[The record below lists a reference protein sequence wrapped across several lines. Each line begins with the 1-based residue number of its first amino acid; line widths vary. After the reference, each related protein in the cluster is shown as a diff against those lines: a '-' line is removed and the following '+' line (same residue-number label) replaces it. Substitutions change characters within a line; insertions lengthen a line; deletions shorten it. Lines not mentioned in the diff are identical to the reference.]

1 MGARSW
7 LIPVA
12 AAVAALL
19 VVGRTATALFVDHA
33 WFEAM
38 GVPALFWE
46 QVIDTVLL
54 QGGAWA
60 AGSLFAFANLHAV
73 RQTILAVAMPS
84 RVANLELTAM
94 VPARNL
100 LSATI
105 VLSLIVGGVLA
116 LPLTNWEALALV
128 RHGVPFEEIEGIFDH
143 DLGHYLYW
151 LPFEETLYLWS
162 LVSVVSLTAMVLV
175 LYALTRSLRLE
186 GRRIAV
192 STHVRRHLSVL
203 GALVLLLLAWSYR
216 LDGFDLLLAGSGP
229 DGLFLRVDHR
239 VTLRVDQ
246 ILAYGSALAALIIL
260 RTGWTGQLRVAF
272 VTLTIVLV
280 SAIGLRH
287 AVPPLLARGAAL
299 GDPARR
305 DADYIAARALY
316 SRRAFDVDA
325 IRSAPLGDTAAATPS
340 ATAPVPM
347 RTSLLATRA
356 SLWDAGSLADGL
368 GLRPFGRGG
377 NAARDLTT
385 TSDRRSSDP
394 ERREAGQH
402 IDVSAPSWS
411 LLDGRV
417 TALRV
422 GRPVSG
428 GGNWRLSLIDAT
440 QPVVRDSV
448 LGIGVLADDARPGP
462 WPLVAPGLGGARLL
476 DAASAGDIPGALLDT
491 PQARIAHAWALRDI
505 SLLGADSANGT
516 PLLVMHRD
524 VRERVRRLAPIFEQ
538 GATMHAVRDGQEL
551 HWVLHLYSASDRY
564 PFSQRWQVGD
574 RVVNYYKLAA
584 TAIVEASTGRVRL
597 VPAPRP
603 DALARTWITRLPRLF
618 TSPAALPATVAAQLP
633 TATDGAA
640 VQVRTFA
647 RYGSRQVGSVTRH
660 LPDSAFVDGP
670 PAPLILDRAGSPLPA
685 WSLPL
690 LDDQDAVA
698 GVVTATG
705 GLDQTVY
712 WTPAGPPTVVWPL
725 MLQRVRGAVDSLLRP
740 EDEATVDDRGGSR
753 ALPRDSARRAS
764 APRDPAW
771 RDSTARDPRWR
782 LGRPEALVTTRG
794 LLYLQGVRT
803 TNDDGRLVFQH
814 VAVTD
819 GQRVGLGA
827 TVAEALVAIG
837 ERVELAGGDEGAR
850 TGPVWP
856 AAADDPA
863 RWYDAM
869 RQAMRQGNWSAFGAA
884 FDSLGRALGRPPQ

>member
-7 LIPVA
+7 LVPLA

-38 GVPALFWE
+38 GVAALFWE

-54 QGGAWA
+54 QGGAWV
-60 AGSLFAFANLHAV
+60 AGALFAFANLHAV
-73 RQTILAVAMPS
+73 RRTIRAVAMPS

-105 VLSLIVGGVLA
+105 ILSLLVGGVLA
-116 LPLTNWEALALV
+116 LPLTNWETLALV
-128 RHGVPFEEIEGIFDH
+128 RHGVPFGEIEGIFDR

-246 ILAYGSALAALIIL
+246 ILAVGSALAALVIL
-260 RTGWTGQLRVAF
+260 RAGWTGQLRVAF
-272 VTLTIVLV
+272 VTLTVVLV

-287 AVPPLLARGAAL
+287 AVPPLLARSTTL

-305 DADYIAARALY
+305 DVDYIAARALY

-325 IRSAPLGDTAAATPS
+325 IRLATIGDTVV
-340 ATAPVPM
+340 APVPLPT
-347 RTSLLATRA
+347 RLLATRA
-356 SLWDAGSLADGL
+356 SLWDGSSLTDGL
-368 GLRPFGRGG
+368 GLRPFGRSGG
-377 NAARDLTT
+377 TSRDLMNA
-385 TSDRRSSDP
+385 SDRNAGEP
-394 ERREAGQH
+394 EPREAGQH
-402 IDVSAPSWS
+402 VDVAAPSWS
-411 LLDGRV
+411 VIDGRV

-422 GRPVSG
+422 GRPVSSG
-428 GGNWRLSLIDAT
+428 GSWRLSLVDAT
-440 QPVVRDSV
+440 RPVVRDSV
-448 LGIGVLADDARPGP
+448 LGVGVVTDATRPGP

-476 DAASAGDIPGALLDT
+476 EASSAGAIPGALLDT
-491 PQARIAHAWALRDI
+491 PQSRLAHAWALRDI
-505 SLLGADSANGT
+505 SLLGADSVAGDR
-516 PLLVMHRD
+516 LLVMHRD

-538 GATMHAVRDGQEL
+538 GATIHAVRDGQDL

-574 RVVNYYKLAA
+574 RVINYFKLAA
-584 TAIVEASTGRVRL
+584 TAIVDAGTGRVRL
-597 VPAPRP
+597 VSAPRP

-618 TSPAALPATVAAQLP
+618 TSADALPPALVAQLP

-640 VQVRTFA
+640 VQLRTFA
-647 RYGSRQVGSVTRH
+647 RYGARQLGSTTRH
-660 LPDSAFVDGP
+660 LPDSAFVNGP
-670 PAPLILDRAGSPLPA
+670 PAPIMLDGVRAPLPA

-690 LDDQDAVA
+690 LNDQDAVD

-705 GLDQTVY
+705 GQDQTVY
-712 WTPAGPPTVVWPL
+712 WTPSGPQTVVWPL
-725 MLQRVRGAVDSLLRP
+725 MLQRVRGAVDSLLQP
-740 EDEATVDDRGGSR
+740 EGATGANRQVESR
-753 ALPRDSARRAS
+753 VSR
-764 APRDPAW
+764 
-771 RDSTARDPRWR
+771 RDSTPRDTAASDVRWR
-782 LGRPEALVTTRG
+782 LGRPEARVTTRG

-803 TNDDGRLVFQH
+803 TDDDGRLVFRQ

-819 GQRVGLGA
+819 GQRVGLG
-827 TVAEALVAIG
+827 TSVAEALAAIG
-837 ERVELAGGDEGAR
+837 EQVEVGGAAG
-850 TGPVWP
+850 TSPLGPVP
-856 AAADDPA
+856 APAPRDPA

-869 RQAMRQGNWSAFGAA
+869 RQAMKQGNWSAFGAA